1 MVEQL
6 TVVDPENRLEEL
18 AGRLSTTRRGERR
31 VDRRRRALLR
41 GQFPRGRN
49 QFFGHAEI
57 DRSDRSDRLASACVT
72 AAAACCGYRS

>member
-6 TVVDPENRLEEL
+6 TVVDPENRLEEF

-57 DRSDRSDRLASACVT
+57 DRSDRLASACVT
-72 AAAACCGYRS
+72 AAAPCCGYRS

>member
-6 TVVDPENRLEEL
+6 TVVDPETWLEEL

-31 VDRRRRALLR
+31 VDHRRRALLR
-41 GQFPRGRN
+41 GQSPRGRN

-57 DRSDRSDRLASACVT
+57 DRSDRLTSACVT